1 LTHPRADPARRS
13 RVSGGQC
20 SHCHGWDGKGTP
32 IGNDLTTGMY
42 IWGDGS
48 VTTIKR
54 TVLHNMTMAPGM
66 DGDLK
71 AADVEAVAAYI
82 WALGR
87 RNP

>member
-1 LTHPRADPARRS
+1 
-13 RVSGGQC
+13 
-20 SHCHGWDGKGTP
+20 
-32 IGNDLTTGMY
+32 MY

>member
-1 LTHPRADPARRS
+1 VA
-13 RVSGGQC
+13 
-20 SHCHGWDGKGTP
+20 
-32 IGNDLTTGMY
+32 
-42 IWGDGS
+42 
-48 VTTIKR
+48 TIRR

-71 AADVEAVAAYI
+71 PADVDAVAAYI